1 MDLKHTDSNLLHF
14 YALGEY
20 TLTMDFNAK
29 IILFEGDNGFF
40 GPGVRDLFLY
50 IDSEKSV
57 KAASEKMGMSY
68 SKAWK
73 MIRNVEK
80 ALGQPAVTRTQ
91 GGHDGGSASLT
102 DAGRNLLERYIT
114 FEKKS
119 REALEPLYRKEFN

>member
-1 MDLKHTDSNLLHF
+1 
-14 YALGEY
+14 
-20 TLTMDFNAK
+20 MDFNAK

-40 GPGVRDLFLY
+40 GPGVRDLFLS

-80 ALGQPAVTRTQ
+80 AIGQSAVSRVH
-91 GGHDGGSASLT
+91 GGPEGGSASLT
-102 DAGRNLLERYIT
+102 DAGRAVLERYIS
-114 FEKKS
+114 FAEKS
-119 REALEPLYRKEFN
+119 REALKPLFDEEFNQ

>member
-1 MDLKHTDSNLLHF
+1 
-14 YALGEY
+14 
-20 TLTMDFNAK
+20 MDFAAK
-29 IILFEGDNGFF
+29 LVLFEGDLGFF

-57 KAASEKMGMSY
+57 KAASEKMGLSY

-80 ALGQPAVTRTQ
+80 AIGQAAVTRIQ

-102 DAGRNLLERYIT
+102 EAGRELLAKYIH
-114 FEKKS
+114 FEQKS
-119 REALEPLYRKEFN
+119 REALEPLYKMEFK